1 PLATPEPDFSA
12 RVPPP
17 VPEAPLPAG
26 RRAVF
31 FDVENTSHSGH
42 IERVIEHLALD
53 RVGRRTE
60 FVAVGNWRVI
70 GPDTARLLARHGA
83 QLVHSAPSAGVKD
96 WSDLRIAVSAGV
108 WLAADRH
115 WDEIEIMSCVSALY
129 AVGVVANA
137 LRT

>member
-1 PLATPEPDFSA
+1 MIRRPPRSTLFPYTTLFRSPLATPEPDFSA

-60 FVAVGNWRVI
+60 FVAGGEWRGGRP
-70 GPDTARLLARHGA
+70 GPPPPPPRPP
-83 QLVHSAPSAGVKD
+83 APPRPS
-96 WSDLRIAVSAGV
+96 RPPP
-108 WLAADRH
+108 
-115 WDEIEIMSCVSALY
+115 
-129 AVGVVANA
+129 
-137 LRT
+137 